1 MANEK
6 RQVKSNYRKGGVQN
20 QQPSSD
26 RKFRTKEKEGY
37 INQIGEVVES
47 NGNGTFKVL
56 LDNDMEILATLAGKI
71 RMNYIKIIPGDK
83 VEVQLSVYDLSK
95 GRITR
100 RL

>member
-1 MANEK
+1 MTA
-6 RQVKSNYRKGGVQN
+6 VK
-20 QQPSSD
+20 
-26 RKFRTKEKEGY
+26 
-37 INQIGEVVES
+37 S

-83 VEVQLSVYDLSK
+83 VELQLSVYDLSK